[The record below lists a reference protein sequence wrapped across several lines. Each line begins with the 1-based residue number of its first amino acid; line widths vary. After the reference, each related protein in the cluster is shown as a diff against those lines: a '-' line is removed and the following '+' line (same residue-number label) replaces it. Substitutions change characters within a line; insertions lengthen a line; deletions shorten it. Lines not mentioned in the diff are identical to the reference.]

1 MLEVK
6 RVCCGIDFGEPSRGA
21 IAYAADLA
29 RRYGAELTLVHVHAP
44 TPPAATELFVAAP
57 EAADTAAAE
66 AARMIEVDR
75 KMAEALLGRAVS
87 AGVLL
92 GDPAAELARYAL
104 EDGADLLVVGTH
116 GRRGVS
122 RLVLGSVA
130 ERVAREAPCPV
141 LIAKRA
147 PRTAREEASDAETAP
162 AEMAAP
168 GPV

>member
-6 RVCCGIDFGEPSRGA
+6 RICCGIDFGEPSRNA
-21 IAYAADLA
+21 IAFAADLA

-44 TPPAATELFVAAP
+44 PVPAATELFVAP
-57 EAADTAAAE
+57 PDLGEAAAAE

-75 KMAEALLGRAVS
+75 REAEALVGRSVT

-92 GDPAAELARYAL
+92 GDPAAELVRFAL
-104 EDGADLLVVGTH
+104 EDGADLLVLGTH

-141 LIAKRA
+141 LISKGARL
-147 PRTAREEASDAETAP
+147 AREEARDAETAP

-168 GPV
+168 RPV